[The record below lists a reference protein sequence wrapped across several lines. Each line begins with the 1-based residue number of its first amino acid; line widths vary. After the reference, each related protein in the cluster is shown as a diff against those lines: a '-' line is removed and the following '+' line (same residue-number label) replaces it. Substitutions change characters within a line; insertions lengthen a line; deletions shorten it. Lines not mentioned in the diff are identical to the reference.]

1 LLFRNKFLYFGE
13 MKKIIR
19 FSFALVLLTVFSS
32 CEKRVCEENQ
42 TATLIITNQT
52 IEPIQFYFDGVYMYD
67 MIELTKETL
76 EVSIGAHT
84 FGAKVA
90 GSTFTDSLDWDE
102 YQAFSEC
109 EQVEYTFE

>member
-1 LLFRNKFLYFGE
+1 MKNTTRFTFLLFLL
-13 MKKIIR
+13 II
-19 FSFALVLLTVFSS
+19 FSS

-52 IEPIQFYFDGVYMYD
+52 LDPIQFYFDNVYLYD
-67 MIELTKETL
+67 VIELTNETL
-76 EVSIGAHT
+76 EVTTGAHT

-90 GSTFTDSLDWDE
+90 GSTFLDSLDWE
-102 YQAFSEC
+102 QYQAFSVC

>member
-1 LLFRNKFLYFGE
+1 
-13 MKKIIR
+13 MKKVTLIASVLFIIT
-19 FSFALVLLTVFSS
+19 LSS
-32 CEKRVCEENQ
+32 CEKRVCEENN

-67 MIELTKETL
+67 VIELTKETL
-76 EVSIGAHT
+76 EVSTGAHT

-90 GSTFTDSLDWDE
+90 GSTFLDSLDWE
-102 YQAFSEC
+102 QYQAFSVC

>member
-1 LLFRNKFLYFGE
+1 MKSIVPVFILLLLF
-13 MKKIIR
+13 
-19 FSFALVLLTVFSS
+19 VFSS
-32 CEKRVCEENQ
+32 CEKRVCEKNS

-67 MIELTKETL
+67 LIELTKETL
-76 EVSIGAHT
+76 EVTTGAHT

-90 GSTFTDSLDWDE
+90 GSTFLDSLDWEE
-102 YQAFSEC
+102 YQAFSVC

>member
-1 LLFRNKFLYFGE
+1 MKSTVSILLLLLF
-13 MKKIIR
+13 
-19 FSFALVLLTVFSS
+19 FAS
-32 CEKRVCEENQ
+32 CEKRVCEKNN

-67 MIELTKETL
+67 VIELTKETL
-76 EVSIGAHT
+76 EVTTGAHT

-90 GSTFTDSLDWDE
+90 GSAFLDSLDWE
-102 YQAFSEC
+102 QYEAFSVC

>member
-1 LLFRNKFLYFGE
+1 MKSIVTGFILLLLF
-13 MKKIIR
+13 
-19 FSFALVLLTVFSS
+19 AS

-52 IEPIQFYFDGVYMYD
+52 IDPIQFYFDGVYMYD

-76 EVSIGAHT
+76 EVTTGAHT

-90 GSTFTDSLDWDE
+90 GSTFLDSLDWE
-102 YQAFSEC
+102 VSQAFSVC

>member
-1 LLFRNKFLYFGE
+1 MKQFIPVSLILFFL
-13 MKKIIR
+13 
-19 FSFALVLLTVFSS
+19 AVFSS

-52 IEPIQFYFDGVYMYD
+52 IHPIQFYFDGVYLYD

-76 EVSIGAHT
+76 EVTTGAHT
-84 FGAKVA
+84 FGAKLE
-90 GSTFTDSLDWDE
+90 GSVFLDSLHWE
-102 YQAFSEC
+102 QHKAFSVC